1 MCVVCH
7 GDKGHRTAVILCKI
21 VEQLADLV
29 NYTTNI
35 MEGCVETKF
44 ISSCAGRAGHRKY
57 CRDFGWPRVFFTFS
71 HLPFALTSFISAQRS
86 DLHCM
91 YNSILH
97 QYPVM
102 MSIHGSWPQCRLCV
116 VGGEARLGAAQRL
129 AAAGARPAPASAA
142 DK

>member
-7 GDKGHRTAVILCKI
+7 GNKGHRTAVILCKI
-21 VEQLADLV
+21 VEQLAV
-29 NYTTNI
+29 TWSIRQQTNI

-102 MSIHGSWPQCRLCV
+102 MSIHGSTGPVSPVCGGRRGQAGCSAEIGCCRREAGTSLC
-116 VGGEARLGAAQRL
+116 
-129 AAAGARPAPASAA
+129 S
-142 DK
+142 